1 MHVQTSSGEWR
12 DRRAARR
19 FGGGGRRTS
28 SQVCSPGTACCAP
41 TSAKAKAEATA
52 RGQECLRHAAR
63 LWHNTAA
70 MTATTAT
77 PLPSRNRQ
85 FVLAARPVGMPKESD
100 FRLVGAP
107 IPALASGQILIR
119 TLFLSVDPYMRGRM
133 TGIRTYADPVD
144 IGQLMVGGT
153 VGKVLQSQNPKFQAG
168 DIVVGYWG
176 WQEY

>member
-1 MHVQTSSGEWR
+1 MSRMPGQKNSATRRYKTAQVRVPAPRDSGII
-12 DRRAARR
+12 
-19 FGGGGRRTS
+19 S
-28 SQVCSPGTACCAP
+28 
-41 TSAKAKAEATA
+41 
-52 RGQECLRHAAR
+52 
-63 LWHNTAA
+63 AA

-77 PLPSRNRQ
+77 PLPSVNRQ

-100 FRLVGAP
+100 FRLVEAP
-107 IPALASGQILIR
+107 IPALASGQFLIR

-176 WQEY
+176 WQEYSISDGRGLQKLDSSR